1 MQIKV
6 REIQFFQVPITFL
19 KPFRFGAFSL
29 SACPQVF
36 SRVVVEVPGW
46 GWAEGVSAEL
56 AVPRWFDKRSD
67 VDPAQNVTDLF
78 AALFLAKESY
88 LAAGKAQSLFQLHGL
103 VDKAMAVHAA
113 HLPALVRSFGL
124 AQVEKAIIDAIC
136 RLTQASFPA
145 ATKAN
150 LWGIKFSSTEVP
162 DLQHVDASA
171 NLASLI
177 PRNRLWLRH
186 TVGFPNIDDAVM
198 RQAELSSLGDKI
210 KTQGLRFLKIKL
222 SGSTAMDAARVA
234 EICSLFS
241 PESLPD
247 FTLDCNEQ
255 YHDEASLM
263 ELCARLELIPLLD
276 GGRLSKKCLFLEQ
289 PLARENALE
298 GVMRLDRLPVAV
310 AIDESDDADDSFF
323 RALQC
328 GYRGVSSKAC
338 KGVIRSLINIIR
350 CADRNAG
357 SEPRY
362 FVTPEDLCTQPG
374 WALHQDLAI
383 AALTGSVH
391 VEKNG
396 HQYVEPFSGVPA
408 TISQRLYLD
417 HPDLYCPTSSDPRL
431 RIEDGR
437 LSFASVN
444 ESAGFGTSVLPDF
457 RLMQE
462 VREAHHF

>member
-1 MQIKV
+1 MQIAV
-6 REIQFFQVPITFL
+6 REIQFFEIPITFL

-36 SRVVVEVPGW
+36 TRVVVEVPSR

-56 AVPRWFDKRSD
+56 AVPRWFDKRPD
-67 VDPAQNVTDLF
+67 VDPVQNVSDLF
-78 AALFLAKESY
+78 AALRLAKASY
-88 LAAGKAQSLFQLHGL
+88 LAVGQAQSLFHLHGL
-103 VDKAMAVHAA
+103 VDKAMAVHVP

-124 AQVEKAIIDAIC
+124 AQIEKAIMDAIC
-136 RLTQASFPA
+136 RLTQSSFPVV
-145 ATKAN
+145 TKAN
-150 LWGIKFSSTEVP
+150 LWGIQFSATEVP
-162 DLQHVDASA
+162 DLQHIDASGS
-171 NLASLI
+171 LALLA

-186 TVGFPNIDDAVM
+186 TVGFPDTDDAAE
-198 RQAELSSLGDKI
+198 RQAELSSLGDQI

-222 SGSTAMDAARVA
+222 SGSPAMDSERVA

-241 PESLPD
+241 SESLPD

-255 YHDEASLM
+255 YPDEASLM
-263 ELCARLELIPLLD
+263 ELCERLGRIPLL
-276 GGRLSKKCLFLEQ
+276 GGVQLGKKCLFLEQ
-289 PLARENALE
+289 PLAREKALD
-298 GVMRLDRLPVAV
+298 GVMRLDILPVAV
-310 AIDESDDADDSFF
+310 VIDESDDADDSFF
-323 RALQC
+323 LALQC

-357 SEPRY
+357 SAPRY

-374 WALHQDLAI
+374 WALQQDLAI
-383 AALTGSVH
+383 AALTGSIH

-396 HQYVEPFSGVPA
+396 HQYVDSFSGVPA
-408 TISQRLYLD
+408 AISQRLYLD
-417 HPDLYCPTSSDPRL
+417 HPDLYSPTPSTPRL
-431 RIEDGR
+431 RIEDGC

-457 RLMQE
+457 NLMQE
-462 VREAHHF
+462 VR